1 MFHTKSEG
9 CCSYTIFGV
18 GELLN
23 RMKTSDHNLLPLL
36 AKVGL
41 AMLLITLTIISSCV
55 KPPEYS
61 EIPFIEFQ
69 SINTNT
75 VIKGDTATVIIQVY
89 FEDGDGDLGDDTTQN
104 VQLFD
109 SRIPNFPIP
118 FHIDSIEPRS
128 KVEDISGT
136 IELRLNPFV
145 MAWDCLNDE
154 DVDTTTLSLY
164 IIDRAGNQSN
174 TISIPEP
181 MRIICN

>member
-89 FEDGDGDLGDDTTQN
+89 FEDGDGDLG
-104 VQLFD
+104 
-109 SRIPNFPIP
+109 
-118 FHIDSIEPRS
+118 
-128 KVEDISGT
+128 VEG
-136 IELRLNPFV
+136 FGCGYV
-145 MAWDCLNDE
+145 
-154 DVDTTTLSLY
+154 DVV
-164 IIDRAGNQSN
+164 GW
-174 TISIPEP
+174 
-181 MRIICN
+181 